1 MWPGGNLFVDAGL
14 SENTGK
20 YREIW
25 GNMIIILGNEY
36 AVCTIFG
43 QNHHNIVNIEYR
55 ISYIVYSIHLHYLHL
70 FTPCGQHIVFLHT
83 SYIWSGKTTCKFA
96 ASSRVSS
103 HYAQQYIAHFGIAY
117 ELIHMPW
124 NGGNKYAYGV
134 IYLQIRN
141 TPTPK

>member
-1 MWPGGNLFVDAGL
+1 
-14 SENTGK
+14 
-20 YREIW
+20 
-25 GNMIIILGNEY
+25 MIIILGNEY

-117 ELIHMPW
+117 ELINMPW